1 MRTMKNLMG
10 IACLGI
16 ATSLMSVAK
25 ADPPSLPQQN
35 AAQGPRHEARIPEA
49 KIPAR
54 TVPHAAAA
62 EMADLASAAQTP
74 GAPTVTSANGIVGG
88 AVVTHASLA
97 SIASTHG
104 QEVPAP
110 ASAEREVA
118 PPTVEPPPPVAK
130 APAGPRALRR
140 MGAQHALVLLKPA
153 LQECYVAGGP
163 GGTVL
168 VRANTSAT
176 GEVESTEIV
185 SNSGLAASVA
195 SCVVERVSAARF
207 GAPGGSGVSVIVPVQ
222 LGPTS

>member
-35 AAQGPRHEARIPEA
+35 AAQGPKHDAKIPDP

-54 TVPHAAAA
+54 TVPHAVAA

-74 GAPTVTSANGIVGG
+74 SPAMATDGMVSGS
-88 AVVTHASLA
+88 VVTHASLA

-104 QEVPAP
+104 QDVPAP
-110 ASAEREVA
+110 ASTEREVA

-140 MGAQHALVLLKPA
+140 MGAQHTLVRLKPA

-176 GEVESTEIV
+176 GEVERTEIV

-195 SCVVERVSAARF
+195 ACVVERVSAARF